1 MQTFKNRNIF
11 KNRFTFGNR
20 YLAFL
25 FLFAANFK
33 LLNSQPVYISG
44 PTVEPFPITFD
55 LTFNIDRPSNV
66 YYVVWPGNYNP
77 SPALTNALVKWYATH
92 PTYTGAPDRGQISYT
107 GGMVGND
114 YTKLLSGVYQPIVAN
129 TTYTIYIAT
138 EQISNGA
145 FSSLI
150 RMVVN
155 TLPCPKIDILTGF
168 TQTQLCV
175 NKGATARFNVSVDPD
190 PLVSGILKG
199 TTWFFDWGDETTY
212 TYTSTADGDFPPLAT
227 RTHTYTTINDCNF
240 VFTSTVRNPCGEL
253 RSVQYIAVVH
263 GRDVP
268 SDGDG
273 ELDIV
278 DNATGAQT
286 VQVCAGTQT
295 TVTIR
300 DNSTWNCQNPV
311 LPGGYTAVPNT
322 DPRNIEWLYGRDPA
336 GGIRNT
342 ITGTVTIASLGNAP
356 ATSGRISPVPY
367 GPNSLSQ
374 AITIPSSCQAGQYF
388 RVYLKN
394 WNKCNWLDPE
404 YVDTYIDIVVI
415 AAPPAPTAPSRT
427 ICYGDD
433 RTLTVTSTPVGTLT
447 WYSDSALKNVVGT
460 GPSFTPAQTA
470 PGIYNFWVTDQSLSG
485 LQCMSQPTQVTL
497 TIREDLS
504 RPGTITGPANTCP
517 GVTGLVYSVPAVSM
531 SMPFGG
537 AVEFVWT
544 VPPQLT
550 ITSGQGTRQIT
561 VNVDGTSGNRTISV
575 YLRYVNS
582 PSCNSNSR
590 STTLAVY
597 STTHNPGTITG
608 SGICPGGTV
617 NISSTAAATTG
628 TPASSGPT
636 YSWDRAPGPAFSSWT
651 NLPGTGATFSE
662 SLPTTGT
669 YRYRRTAT
677 FGCGSPVSTT
687 VDIPVYST
695 THNPGTIAGTNVC
708 AGGTVNITN
717 SSSATT
723 GSPASSGPTYSWE
736 RATGPGF
743 GTWTPLTGSGATFS
757 QTVSTPGV
765 YRYRRTATFGCGSPV
780 STTVDIT
787 VYSTTHDPGAIAG
800 NNICPGGTVNITST
814 AAATTGTPASSGPT
828 YSWRRAP
835 GPGFSTWTTL
845 TGSGETFSETMS
857 VPGTYRYQRRAT
869 FGCGSVVTASVDIQ
883 VYSTT
888 HNAGTISGTN
898 ACAGGTVTISNTTGA
913 TTGTP
918 ASSGPVYSWER
929 APGPGFTV
937 WTSRPGTGAS
947 LSETVATPG
956 TYRYRR
962 TATFGCG
969 TPVSTTTDVTV
980 YSTTHNAG
988 AITGSPVCEGGTVN
1002 ISSTTAASTGT
1013 PASSGPVYS
1022 WDRAPGPGFSVWTA
1036 LPGSGA
1042 TFNEVV
1048 ATAGTY
1054 RYRRTA
1060 TFGCGTPVSTT
1071 TDVVVNPL
1079 PSPVISG
1086 PDNVCQHAT
1095 NAVNYS
1101 TPNVPGNT
1109 YSWTVT
1115 LGTISGSST
1124 GNSVNVIWN
1133 TPGVGTLR
1141 VTETVTATGCSRTTS
1156 AYSVTV
1162 NPGPPSSA
1170 PAYVSGATNICR
1182 NGTLNLDVSNVSTAV
1197 QYIWDYSWVAGT
1209 NNATTATSQIS
1220 IDLTGLAPGTYSVT
1234 AAGSNGCGTGPW
1246 MTPAHSFNINDIP
1259 DLAPLDNT
1267 VCSDAA
1273 SAITFSI
1280 SNAGPTITGLTYNIT
1295 SINMNSLAPSAGSP
1309 ATGTGLAAG
1318 VISDDAYT
1326 NKTSGNVNVIY
1337 AVVPVSSQGCAGA
1350 QENITLTVRPEP
1362 VLASLSTSKCSDEA
1376 LGFNL
1381 AVATGSSPAA
1391 SFNITAINSNGL
1403 TASAGSPATGTSLP
1417 ANVIADDAWRN
1428 TSNAPVNVVY
1438 SVVPVGANG
1447 CTGDTYTVTITVN
1460 PEPSLASLDA
1470 TRCSDEP
1477 LGFSLAV
1484 AAGSVAASTYNITA
1498 INANGLTASA
1508 GAPATGTGLPANV
1521 IANDAWTNT
1530 TANPVNVIYTVVPV
1544 SAAGCQGDP
1553 RTVTIT
1559 VNPEPS
1565 LATLTNTVCS
1575 DSPSAIT
1582 LATTAGSVPATT
1594 YNITAIN
1601 NGGLTASSGSP
1612 ATGNGLLASV
1622 ISDDAWT
1629 NKTSGNVNV
1638 VYTVVPVSASG
1649 CTGNPV
1655 DVTLTVRPE
1664 PVLANLNTT
1673 KCSDEPFG
1681 FNLSLAPGSSPAVSY
1696 NITAINSN
1704 GLTASAGSPATGNS
1718 LPANVIANDAWTN
1731 TTNAPVAVIYS
1742 IVPVGTNGCQGDTY
1756 TMTVTINPEPVLA
1769 SLDAVKCSDEALG
1782 FNLSVAAG
1790 SVGASTYNITAI
1802 NANGLTAS
1810 AGSPATGNGLAAN
1823 VIANDAW
1830 TNNTANPV
1838 NVVYT
1843 VVPVSASGCQGNPQ
1857 TITVTVNPEPVVAN
1871 LNTTKCSD
1879 EPLGFNLAV
1888 AAGSVAA
1895 SAYNITAINSNG
1907 LVASAGSPATGTLLP
1922 ANVIA
1927 DDSWTNTTSSAVNVI
1942 YTVVPVSS
1950 NGCAGNPRTITIT
1963 VNPEPVMATPGATK
1977 CSREPLGFNL
1987 SVNAGGVAAASYN
2000 ITSINANG
2008 LTASAGSPAPGSLL
2022 TADIIADDAWINTTS
2037 ANVDVI
2043 YTVVPVSAAG
2053 CQGNPATIT
2062 VTVKPEPVITAGQS
2076 VASCSGN
2083 ALNYAIGMDNYTNPA
2098 GGVTFTWPAPVLSP
2112 SSPSFTGGSARSVA
2126 SPANITDTYIN
2137 TLGVV
2142 GTATYT
2148 ITPYKDGCAGLPV
2161 TVVVNVGSEPVLDPN
2176 LNDDVCSNVATGLVL
2191 KEAAGSVIPTHYN
2204 IIDITVE
2211 GGLNP
2216 ASGNAIIPNANASA
2230 TYLAGDVYVNK
2241 TGVDKT
2247 VTYRVQPVLAP
2258 DCFGDPVDVVI
2269 TVHPEPV
2276 IVPGQT
2282 KTVCS
2287 GVAIGKEI
2295 LLIPANTPAGIRFSW
2310 NTPSISDGSV
2320 QGSSGVNVEAD
2331 PQGAVH
2337 INDAINNYGSAALT
2351 ATYMVTPVSLAG
2363 CTGETIPV
2371 VITINPEP
2379 MPKPVTGRTD
2389 LCVGDNPVVYSVTP
2403 AAGSSFHWT
2412 VDPAVGTKT
2421 FDFNTNAIMITAA
2434 SAAGT
2439 GNISVYETNSLGCSG
2454 DPFDLEV
2461 EVWEHPVPENIV
2473 GDNPVCAYSTHTYSV
2488 TGRAGSVYNWT
2499 LPGGAAIIGDP
2510 SSSTITVVFGNVGGT
2525 ILVRETNVAG
2535 CVTNHNPFSVTVN
2548 PLPAANITNG
2558 GTMCDGGSR
2567 PLNVSLTGTAPFDFT
2582 YAINGVTQPPV
2593 STTSNTYTINATLA
2607 GTYTIVTVSDATGC
2621 SNTGSGS
2628 AVITYFPKPTGIISG
2643 NAEMCRGGSA
2653 TLTMTFTGVAPFT
2666 FTYTDG
2672 AVPVT
2677 VTGHPSSVYTVN
2689 VSPVSNTTY
2698 TLTSLTDFNN
2708 CSGTLSGSAVINVNQ
2723 PPSLTLT
2730 GTNLI
2735 CYNVPDGAV
2744 DMTIS
2749 GGTAPYGIAWTGPN
2763 GFTSPSE
2770 DISGLNEG
2778 YYAVIVT
2785 DSKGCT
2791 ATANITLKQPPVL
2804 NASLASTNV
2813 TCFGANDGTITISG
2827 ATGGTGNFDYS
2838 VNGGISWAGTATFTG
2853 LAPGTYSVWMRD
2865 AVNPSCVLI
2874 LNPAV
2879 VITQPAI
2886 LAATIVKTDVTC
2898 FGTNNGSITIANPA
2912 GGYGS
2917 YQYSIDGGATWTGSG
2932 NFTGL
2937 TPGTYNV
2944 RIRDAVNTSCSQ
2956 VLNPSLVVTEPPV
2969 LTATVDR
2976 TNISCFGSTDG
2987 TITISGA
2994 SGGHG
2999 TYEYSINGG
3008 GSWQAAGNYTGLTP
3022 GTYNVQIRD
3031 AAYPTCHMIL
3041 NSALVLTQPSVLTAT
3056 LSSTNVTCNS
3066 AADGTISITG
3076 ASGGYGT
3083 YEYTINGGTSWS
3095 NSGLFTNVAPGTYDV
3110 RIRDMA
3116 NPFCSIILNAGL
3128 QITEPAALTAMVVDT
3143 DISCFGA
3150 ANGIITITN
3159 SAGGYGTFQYSI
3171 NGGGSWQDSPV
3182 FSPLSAGTYDVR
3194 IRDRAHP
3201 GCLAVLPQVT
3211 ITEPAALSANVTR
3224 TNITCNGAN
3233 DGTIII
3239 SSPAGGYGTY
3249 AYTINGGSSWQGSGT
3264 FTGLSAGTYN
3274 VGIRDALNPS
3284 CATTL
3289 NPSLIISEPAK
3300 ITGTVGRTNVT
3311 CYGAADGTI
3320 TVTGVSGGY
3329 GNYEYTINGGADWQ
3343 ATGSFTGLNPG
3354 FYNVKIRDAAQPT
3367 CVVTLNASLS
3377 ITEPSVLSA
3386 NVSGTNVSCSGANDG
3401 SITITNP
3408 SGGYG
3413 SYEYSINGGG
3423 SWHPGN
3429 IFSNLAPGTYN
3440 VQIRD
3445 AAQHACF
3452 VTLNSALLITGPIP
3466 LAATVGKT
3474 DVSCYG
3480 ANNGIITISNPSGG
3494 YGTYEYS
3501 INGGL
3506 NWSSIGN
3513 FTGLAPGSYDVRMRD
3528 AAHSACY
3535 IILDPGLVISQPSVL
3550 NANITSTNVTC
3561 FGSAD
3566 GSISITN
3573 PSGGYGTY
3581 EYTVNGGGAWQTS
3594 GNFTGLGPGSYNV
3607 QIRDAAH
3614 PGCII
3619 VLNNALVITQP
3630 SILKATVAPV
3640 MVTCN
3645 GVDDG
3650 IISITAP
3657 SGGSGSYEYSVDGG
3671 TTWRSSGSFNN
3682 LAPGVY
3688 DVRIRDAAFITCE
3701 IVLNPGL
3708 TITGPAILNA
3718 VVSSSNVTCNGANDG
3733 AISITSPSGGYGTYE
3748 YSVSGGTN
3756 WQPAGNFSNLAP
3768 GTYDVRIRD
3777 RAHAGCEVTLSP
3789 VTITEPAQLAATV
3802 VRTDVTCNGA
3812 NDGVISINSPT
3823 GGYGTYQYS
3832 INGGATWSTTSTFS
3846 NLAPGTYNVRMRD
3859 ASHIACELILNPALV
3874 IAQPARLAGTVGST
3888 NVTCF
3893 GADDGTITITNP
3905 SGGYGTYDYSVDGG
3919 ATWQNTGSFTSV
3931 APGFYN
3937 VQIRDA
3943 AHITC
3948 QVVLNGS
3955 LRITEPS
3962 VLSANVASYNVT
3974 CNGANDGRINITGP
3988 TGGYGTYEYSVNGG
4002 GSWQTSGNFSNLGP
4016 STYNV
4021 QIRDAAHNMCV
4032 MVLNPA
4038 LVITEP
4044 APLAATVAKTDV
4056 SCFGAN
4062 NGTISITSA
4071 TGGYGTYEYS
4081 VNGGTTWSGLN
4092 NFTNLSPGIY
4102 DVRIR
4107 DAVNSSCVE
4116 TLDPA
4121 LLITQPAVL
4130 NAVVSRTNVT
4140 CFGGSDGSI
4149 SVTNPTGGYG
4159 TYEYSING
4167 GGSWQTSGL
4176 FTGLVPGNYNVRIRD
4191 AAYPNC
4197 VIILNN
4203 ALQITQPAV
4212 MNASVT
4218 PVMVSCAGANDGRII
4233 INSPTGGSGTYGY
4246 SIDGGTTWQASGAFN
4261 GLAPDT
4267 YDVRIRDAANTS
4279 CMIILNPAVV
4289 ITEPPALNAVVA
4301 SVNVTCFGA
4310 GNGVISITNP
4320 TGGYG
4325 TYEFSVDGG
4334 VNWQPT
4340 GNFSNLA
4347 PAIYDVRIRDR
4358 AHTGCFVILNPALV
4372 ITQPARLTAA
4382 VVKTDV
4388 TCNGANDGMITMTNP
4403 AGGYGTYQYSINGG
4417 ASWTSSGSFS
4427 NLSPGT
4433 YNVRIR
4439 DAANISCETVLDPAL
4454 VITQPARLAA
4464 TVTSTNV
4471 TCNGAN
4477 DATISVTS
4485 PAGGY
4490 GSYEYS
4496 INSGVTWQSSG
4507 NFTAL
4512 SPGFYN
4518 VQIRD
4523 AANINCV
4530 VILNGSL
4537 RITEP
4542 PALTANVTRSNV
4554 TCNGA
4559 ANGTITITSPSGG
4572 YGTYEYSVNAGG
4584 SWQSENAFSNLAPG
4598 SYNVQIRDA
4607 AQISCVV
4614 VLNPALSITE
4624 PAALTAVVGRTN
4636 VTCFGADDGTITV
4649 SSPSGGYGAYQ
4660 YSINGGTNWQG
4671 FGNFA
4676 NLAPG
4681 TYDVRIR
4688 DASNP
4693 SCMVI
4698 LDPALLVT
4706 QPSALNA
4713 VIGSTDV
4720 TCFGGNDGTITI
4732 TGATGGYGTYDYSI
4746 NGGGSWQ
4753 TSGSFTGLTPGLYNI
4768 LIRDAAHPGCITV
4781 LNNNYLI
4788 RQPGLLSA
4796 TVSKTEVSCSG
4807 NNDGTISIT
4816 SPAGGYGTFD
4826 FSINGGTTWQ
4836 TSGLF
4841 TGLAPGTYD
4850 VRIRDAAYPSC
4861 MSVLYPNLV
4870 ITEPLPLTL
4879 WTTGDVTLNCHG
4891 DINGMGTFYASGGT
4905 MPYTF
4910 IVVSNS
4916 TGGTIAAPGFNS
4928 QTFFNA
4934 GAGNITV
4941 QVIDAAMCSAQATIN
4956 VTQPAQLDPGSV
4968 GSSQV
4973 VCFGGNPSTLTSSS
4987 DPSGGPG
4994 SYIYQWQQSTSATG
5008 PFVNIAGATS
5018 ASYTPVSGAS
5028 YTLYYRRM
5036 VTSGNC
5042 MPVYS
5047 NVVEILVNPRPV
5059 GLLTGG
5065 ETICPGQNSVIRVNL
5080 LAGAGPFEID
5090 IAGYG
5095 TVTNYVS
5102 GTDIIVSPAVTT
5114 TYTLTRIR
5122 DANSCE
5128 VTAPS
5133 PNLNGSATITVS
5145 DLPSI
5150 TSFTPSP
5157 DVCEFSPASFR
5168 VTATGSNLT
5177 YQWFVDDGGGFDPI
5191 TDGGTYFGALTPTL
5205 QVFNSA
5211 RIMNGYVYHVVVS
5224 GCGSDVQSADAVLT
5238 VNTAPEITLHPGNT
5252 TVCLGQNT
5260 VLEADATGTNITWQW
5275 YVNKGSGFV
5284 PSVDDSNF
5292 SGSGTRILT
5301 ITNAQ
5306 ATFNG
5311 WVFRAVATGI
5321 CGVPV
5326 STNFAVLR
5334 VTNPPSV
5341 TLQPVSRA
5349 ICENGST
5356 SFLANGAGYTTLQWQ
5371 VYQGS
5376 VWIDLTDNE
5385 TYVGTNTQQLA
5396 ILNASSSLNGNQ
5408 YRLALITGCTTVLS
5422 NPATLTVNSNPVVN
5436 FSAVSPVYACG
5447 GVPVLLNGNPSGGS
5461 GTYTQHR
5468 WTGDVGPLSS
5478 YIVQSPVFSSLI
5490 SGAYDLNYRV
5500 TDSNGCTSDDD
5511 LTVIVDSPSAQFTYD
5526 IGNGCTPQTVAFSKD
5541 MTGISRWWWNFDDG
5555 SPVDSINANPVHTF
5569 VNNVTGSIQYYNV
5582 KLRVL
5587 SPGGCYAEYTA
5598 TITIYPAID
5607 ATFTPDIPVVCSG
5620 SSITFTAL
5628 SGGTRYFWDYGDGS
5642 SGYATHSTRHLYTNF
5657 TTAPVVRTVRLTTTS
5672 FYNCVDV
5679 RTFDITVMPVP
5690 IPQFTADPS
5699 TQVFKPSGNPVAFTN
5714 TTNPGTWNWL
5724 WRFGDNSTSADMN
5737 PVHSYANTGNFDV
5750 TLVVS
5755 NAFCSDS
5762 VRHSVNVVPP
5772 APVADFDSIPS
5783 GCAPLFVNIKNT
5795 SLNTEI
5801 PGTTYHW
5808 DFGDGSR
5815 STAKNPTYTY
5825 LTPGTYRI
5833 ELVVDGPG
5841 GTSMKTQVVNAYAS
5855 PKAYFEVT
5863 PPQVYVNDQ
5872 RIRCFNLSQGATSF
5886 LWDFGDG
5893 DTSKVKEP
5901 YHKYMEEGVYDIT
5914 LWAYSENGCS
5924 DQYILSP
5931 AVTVLPVGDIRY
5943 PTVFTPNKT
5952 GPIERSDLPTG
5963 GTEVDQFFY
5972 PPIRQKVENY
5982 KMQIFNRWGVLI
5994 FESHDINVPWNGY
6007 YKGELCQQGVYVWLV
6022 EGKYQ
6027 DGKPFKM
6034 AGNVTL
6040 LH

>member
-1 MQTFKNRNIF
+1 MTLSLNVKNKSDQRKQIP
-11 KNRFTFGNR
+11 KV
-20 YLAFL
+20 YILLAFL
-25 FLFAANFK
+25 IFPFAQTLA
-33 LLNSQPVYISG
+33 QAPVWNSG
-44 PTVEPFPITFD
+44 PSLTPQPISVRLD
-55 LTFNIDRPSNV
+55 FNLSRPSYV
-66 YYVVWPGNYNP
+66 YYYVIPNNY
-77 SPALTNALVKWYATH
+77 ACQTATVIKDYAQR
-92 PTYTGAPDRGQISYT
+92 PLPYGA
-107 GGMVGND
+107 
-114 YTKLLSGVYQPIVAN
+114 IVAN
-129 TTYTIYIAT
+129 DRLTYASGNYSIQIYGELTNLSANTLYTI
-138 EQISNGA
+138 QIVAESQSSPGS
-145 FSSLI
+145 FSIVSCQTF
-150 RMVVN
+150 R
-155 TLPCPKIDILTGF
+155 TLPCPKPDILTGF
-168 TQTQLCV
+168 TQTQICV

-190 PLVSGILKG
+190 PSVSGILKG
-199 TTWFFDWGDETTY
+199 TTWFFDWGDGTTY
-212 TYTSTADGDFPPLAT
+212 TYTSTADGDYPPLAT
-227 RTHTYTTINDCNF
+227 RTHTYTTITDCNY

-273 ELDIV
+273 ELDLV

-286 VQVCAGTQT
+286 IQVCAGTQT
-295 TVTIR
+295 TVVVR

-311 LPGGYTAVPNT
+311 LPGGFTAVPNT
-322 DPRNIEWLYGRDPA
+322 EPRNIEWLYGRNPA
-336 GGIRNT
+336 GGITNT
-342 ITGTVTIASLGNAP
+342 ITGTVAIASLGNAP

-367 GPNSLSQ
+367 GPSSLSQ
-374 AITIPSSCQAGQYF
+374 AITIPASCQAGQYF

-404 YVDTYIDIVVI
+404 FVETYIDIVVI

-427 ICYGDD
+427 ICYGDP
-433 RTLTVTSTPVGTLT
+433 RTLTVTSPAVGTLT
-447 WYSDSALKNVVGT
+447 WYSDAALTTVVGN
-460 GPSFTPAQTA
+460 GASFTPTQTA
-470 PGIYNFWVTDQSLSG
+470 PGIYNFWVTDQSLTG

-504 RPGTITGPANTCP
+504 RPGAITGPTNTCP
-517 GVTGLVYSVPAVSM
+517 GVNGLVYSVPAVPM

-537 AVEFVWT
+537 AVEFVWS
-544 VPPQLT
+544 VPSQLT
-550 ITSGQGTRQIT
+550 IASGQGTRQIT

-575 YLRYVNS
+575 YLRYVNN

-597 STTHNPGTITG
+597 STTHNPGSIAG

-617 NISSTAAATTG
+617 NISSVAAATTG

-636 YSWDRAPGPAFSSWT
+636 YSWARAPGPAFSSWT
-651 NLPGTGATFSE
+651 SLPGTGATFSE

-695 THNPGTIAGTNVC
+695 THDPGTIAGTNVC
-708 AGGTVNITN
+708 AGSTVNITN

-743 GTWTPLTGSGATFS
+743 GTWTTLTGSGATFS

-765 YRYRRTATFGCGSPV
+765 YRYRRTASFGCGSPV
-780 STTVDIT
+780 STTVDVT

-800 NNICPGGTVNITST
+800 NNVCPGGTVSITST

-835 GPGFSTWTTL
+835 GPAFSSWTNL
-845 TGSGETFSETMS
+845 TGSGATFSETMS

-898 ACAGGTVTISNTTGA
+898 ACAGSTVTISSTAVA

-918 ASSGPVYSWER
+918 ASSGPTYSWER
-929 APGPGFTV
+929 APGPGFSV
-937 WTSRPGTGAS
+937 WTARPGTGAS
-947 LSETVATPG
+947 LSETIAAPG

-980 YSTTHNAG
+980 YSTTHDAG
-988 AITGSPVCEGGTVN
+988 AIAGSPVCEGGTVN

-1036 LPGSGA
+1036 LSGSGA
-1042 TFNEVV
+1042 TFSETMT
-1048 ATAGTY
+1048 TAGTY

-1060 TFGCGTPVSTT
+1060 TFGCGNPVSTT

-1095 NAVNYS
+1095 NTINYS

-1141 VTETVTATGCSRTTS
+1141 VTETITATGCTRTTP

-1182 NGTLNLDVSNVSTAV
+1182 NGTLNLDVSNVATAV

-1220 IDLTGLAPGTYSVT
+1220 IDLSGLAPGSYSVT
-1234 AAGSNGCGTGPW
+1234 VAGSNGCGTGPW
-1246 MTPAHSFNINDIP
+1246 MAPAHNFNINDIP

-1280 SNAGPTITGLTYNIT
+1280 SNAGPTITGLTYTIS
-1295 SINMNSLAPSAGSP
+1295 SINMNGLTASAGSP
-1309 ATGTGLAAG
+1309 APGSLLPAG
-1318 VISDDAYT
+1318 IIADDAYT
-1326 NKTSGNVNVIY
+1326 NKTAANVNVVY
-1337 AVVPVSSQGCAGA
+1337 AVIPVSSQGCAGT
-1350 QENITLTVRPEP
+1350 QENVTLTVRPEP

-1381 AVATGSSPAA
+1381 AVAAGSSAAA
-1391 SFNITAINSNGL
+1391 SYNITAINANGL
-1403 TASAGSPATGTSLP
+1403 MASAGSPAPGSLLP
-1417 ANVIADDAWRN
+1417 ANIIADDAWRN
-1428 TSNAPVNVVY
+1428 TTSAPVNVVY
-1438 SVVPVGANG
+1438 SIVPVGTNG
-1447 CTGDTYTVTITVN
+1447 CTGDTYTMTITVN
-1460 PEPSLASLDA
+1460 PEPSLATLDA

-1484 AAGSVAASTYNITA
+1484 AAGSVAASAYNITA

-1582 LATTAGSVPATT
+1582 LATAAGSVSATT

-1601 NGGLTASSGSP
+1601 SGGLTASAGSP
-1612 ATGNGLLASV
+1612 STGNGLLASV

-1649 CTGNPV
+1649 CAGNPV

-1673 KCSDEPFG
+1673 KCSDEPFI
-1681 FNLSLAPGSSPAVSY
+1681 FNLSLASGSSPAASY

-1704 GLTASAGSPATGNS
+1704 GLTASAGAPAIGNS

-1731 TTNAPVAVIYS
+1731 TTNAPVDVIYS

-1769 SLDAVKCSDEALG
+1769 SLDATKCSDEALG
-1782 FNLSVAAG
+1782 FNLAVAAG
-1790 SVGASTYNITAI
+1790 SVSASTYNITAI

-1810 AGSPATGNGLAAN
+1810 AGAPATGNGLAAN

-1830 TNNTANPV
+1830 TNTTANPV

-1857 TITVTVNPEPVVAN
+1857 TVTITVNPEPVLAN

-1879 EPLGFNLAV
+1879 EPLGFNLSV

-1895 SAYNITAINSNG
+1895 STYNITAINSNG
-1907 LVASAGSPATGTLLP
+1907 LTASAGSPATGTLLP

-1927 DDSWTNTTSSAVNVI
+1927 DDSWTNTTPSSVNVI

-1963 VNPEPVMATPGATK
+1963 VNPEPVMATPGSTK

-2022 TADIIADDAWINTTS
+2022 PANIIADDAWINTTS
-2037 ANVDVI
+2037 SIVNVV

-2062 VTVKPEPVITAGQS
+2062 IAVKPEPVITAGQS
-2076 VASCSGN
+2076 VTSCSGN
-2083 ALNYAIGMDNYTNPA
+2083 PLNYAVAVDNFINPA
-2098 GGVTFTWPAPVLSP
+2098 GGVTFTWPAPVLNP

-2126 SPANITDTYIN
+2126 SPANITDTFIN

-2161 TVVVNVGSEPVLDPN
+2161 TVVINVGSEPVLDPG

-2191 KEAAGSVIPTHYN
+2191 REAAGSVTPTHYN
-2204 IIDITVE
+2204 ISDIIIE

-2216 ASGNAIIPNANASA
+2216 ASGNALIPNGNAPS

-2287 GVAIGKEI
+2287 GVPIGKEI
-2295 LLIPANTPAGIRFSW
+2295 LLIPANTPAGIRFNW
-2310 NTPSISDGSV
+2310 NAPSISDGSV
-2320 QGSSGVNVEAD
+2320 QGTAGVNVEAD
-2331 PQGAVH
+2331 PAGALH

-2371 VITINPEP
+2371 IITINPEP
-2379 MPKPVTGRTD
+2379 MPKPISGRTD
-2389 LCVGDNPVVYSVTP
+2389 LCVGDNPVVYTVTP
-2403 AAGSSFHWT
+2403 VAGSSFHWT
-2412 VDPAVGTKT
+2412 VDPAVGIKT

-2434 SAAGT
+2434 SSAGT
-2439 GNISVYETNSLGCSG
+2439 GNVSVYETNSLGCSG

-2461 EVWEHPVPENIV
+2461 KVWEHPAPEDII
-2473 GDNPVCAYSTHTYSV
+2473 GDNPVCAYSTHTYRV
-2488 TGRAGSVYNWT
+2488 TGRTGSVYNWT

-2510 SSSTITVVFGNVGGT
+2510 SASTITVVFGNVGGT
-2525 ILVRETNVAG
+2525 ILVRETNIAG
-2535 CVTNHNPFSVTVN
+2535 CVTNHNPFSVNVN
-2548 PLPAANITNG
+2548 PLPTANITNG
-2558 GTMCDGGSR
+2558 GTVCDGGSR
-2567 PLNVSLTGTAPFDFT
+2567 PLNVTLTGTAPFDFT
-2582 YAINGVTQPPV
+2582 YAINGVNQPPV
-2593 STTSNTYTINATLA
+2593 STNLNSFTINATLA
-2607 GTYTIVTVSDATGC
+2607 GTYTIVSVSDATGC
-2621 SNTGSGS
+2621 TNTGSGS

-2643 NAEMCRGGSA
+2643 DAEMCRGSST

-2672 AVPVT
+2672 TTPVT
-2677 VTGHPSSVYTVN
+2677 VTSHPTSVFTVS
-2689 VSPVSNTTY
+2689 VSPAVSRTY
-2698 TLTSLTDFNN
+2698 TFTSLTDFNN
-2708 CSGTLSGSAVINVNQ
+2708 CAGVLSGSAIVNVNQ
-2723 PPSLTLT
+2723 PPSLSLT
-2730 GTNLI
+2730 GTNLT
-2735 CYNVPDGAV
+2735 CYNIPTGSV
-2744 DMTIS
+2744 DMAIS
-2749 GGTAPYGIAWTGPN
+2749 GGTPPFGISWTGPN
-2763 GFTSPSE
+2763 GFTSPAE

-2791 ATANITLKQPPVL
+2791 ATANITLTQPPVL
-2804 NASLASTNV
+2804 NATVASTNV

-2827 ATGGTGNFDYS
+2827 ASGGTGNFE
-2838 VNGGISWAGTATFTG
+2838 
-2853 LAPGTYSVWMRD
+2853 
-2865 AVNPSCVLI
+2865 
-2874 LNPAV
+2874 
-2879 VITQPAI
+2879 
-2886 LAATIVKTDVTC
+2886 
-2898 FGTNNGSITIANPA
+2898 
-2912 GGYGS
+2912 
-2917 YQYSIDGGATWTGSG
+2917 YSIDGGISWYGTGTF
-2932 NFTGL
+2932 NGL
-2937 TPGTYNV
+2937 APGTYNV
-2944 RIRDAVNTSCSQ
+2944 RIRDAVNPGCVLILNPALVITQPAQLAATVANTDVTCFGANNGTITITNSTGGYGSYQYTINGGATWVGSGNFTSLAPGTYNVRIRDAANTSCVQ
-2956 VLNPSLVVTEPPV
+2956 ILNPALVLAEPPA
-2969 LTATVDR
+2969 LTATVNR
-2976 TNISCFGSTDG
+2976 TNITCFGSTDG

-2994 SGGHG
+2994 VGGHG

-3008 GSWQAAGNYTGLTP
+3008 GSWQSAANYTGLTP

-3031 AAYPTCHMIL
+3031 AAYPTCYIVL
-3041 NSALVLTQPSVLTAT
+3041 NGALVLTQPSVLTAT

-3066 AADGTISITG
+3066 ASDGTISITG

-3083 YEYTINGGTSWS
+3083 YEYTINGGTTWNS
-3095 NSGLFTNVAPGTYDV
+3095 SGLFTNVSPGTYDV
-3110 RIRDMA
+3110 RIRDLA
-3116 NPFCSIILNAGL
+3116 NPLCSIVLNAGL

-3150 ANGIITITN
+3150 ADGVITITN

-3171 NGGGSWQDSPV
+3171 NGGAAWQDSPV
-3182 FSPLSAGTYDVR
+3182 FSPLAAGTYDVR
-3194 IRDRAHP
+3194 IRDRAHT
-3201 GCLAVLPQVT
+3201 GCVAVLPPVT
-3211 ITEPAALSANVTR
+3211 ITEPSALSAVAAG
-3224 TNITCNGAN
+3224 TNITCHGAN

-3239 SSPAGGYGTY
+3239 SSPTGGYGTY

-3264 FTGLSAGTYN
+3264 FTGLPAGTYN
-3274 VGIRDALNPS
+3274 VRMRDALNPS
-3284 CATTL
+3284 CTLIL
-3289 NPSLIISEPAK
+3289 NPALVITEPAQLA
-3300 ITGTVGRTNVT
+3300 GTVGKTNVT
-3311 CYGAADGTI
+3311 CFGAADGTI
-3320 TVTGVSGGY
+3320 SITAVIGGY
-3329 GNYEYTINGGADWQ
+3329 GTYEYTINGGVTWQ

-3354 FYNVKIRDAAQPT
+3354 FYNVMVRDAAQPT
-3367 CVVTLNASLS
+3367 CVVTLNASLN
-3377 ITEPSVLSA
+3377 ITEPPVLSA
-3386 NVSGTNVSCSGANDG
+3386 NVARTNVTCNGANDG

-3408 SGGYG
+3408 LGGYG
-3413 SYEYSINGGG
+3413 TYEYSINAGI
-3423 SWHPGN
+3423 SWQTAN
-3429 IFSNLAPGTYN
+3429 SFSNLAPGTYN

-3445 AAQHACF
+3445 AANPACIII
-3452 VTLNSALLITGPIP
+3452 LNSALVITGPSP
-3466 LAATVGKT
+3466 LAATTGKT
-3474 DVSCYG
+3474 DVSCFG
-3480 ANNGIITISNPSGG
+3480 ANNGIITISNPAGG

-3501 INGGL
+3501 INGGTT
-3506 NWSSIGN
+3506 WSSIGN
-3513 FTGLAPGSYDVRMRD
+3513 FTGLAPGTYNVRMRD
-3528 AAHSACY
+3528 AANISCY
-3535 IILDPGLVISQPSVL
+3535 ITLDPALTITQPSVL
-3550 NANITSTNVTC
+3550 GADISHVNVTC
-3561 FGSAD
+3561 FGSTD
-3566 GSISITN
+3566 GSITITN

-3581 EYTVNGGGAWQTS
+3581 EYTINGGGSWQAS
-3594 GNFTGLGPGSYNV
+3594 GNFTGLGPGSYNI

-3614 PGCII
+3614 PGCIL

-3630 SILKATVAPV
+3630 AILKATVTQA

-3645 GVDDG
+3645 GADDG
-3650 IISITAP
+3650 IISITSP
-3657 SGGSGSYEYSVDGG
+3657 SGGFGSYEYSIDGG
-3671 TTWRSSGSFNN
+3671 TNWQPSGFFNN

-3701 IVLNPGL
+3701 IVLNNGL
-3708 TITGPAILNA
+3708 TITEPAVLNA
-3718 VVSSSNVTCNGANDG
+3718 VVSSTDVTCNDANDG
-3733 AISITSPSGGYGTYE
+3733 TISITSPSGGYGTYE
-3748 YSVSGGTN
+3748 YSVSGGVS
-3756 WQPAGNFSNLAP
+3756 WQATGNFSNLAP
-3768 GTYDVRIRD
+3768 GNYDVRIRD
-3777 RAHAGCEVTLSP
+3777 RAHTGCVVILSP

-3812 NDGVISINSPT
+3812 NDGVISIISPT
-3823 GGYGTYQYS
+3823 GGYGTYQYT
-3832 INGGATWSTTSTFS
+3832 INGGATWSTTATFT

-3874 IAQPARLAGTVGST
+3874 ITQPARLAGTVGST

-3893 GADDGTITITNP
+3893 GANDGTITITNP
-3905 SGGYGTYDYSVDGG
+3905 TGGYGTYDYSVDGG
-3919 ATWQNTGSFTSV
+3919 ATWQNTGNFTSL

-3943 AHITC
+3943 AHPTC
-3948 QVVLNGS
+3948 LVILNGS

-3962 VLSANVASYNVT
+3962 LLSANVASYNVT
-3974 CNGANDGRINITGP
+3974 CNGANDGRINISGP

-4002 GSWQTSGNFSNLGP
+4002 GSWQSSGNFSNLVP
-4016 STYNV
+4016 ATYNV
-4021 QIRDAAHNMCV
+4021 QIRDAAHAMCV
-4032 MVLNPA
+4032 IVLNPA

-4044 APLAATVAKTDV
+4044 AALAATVSKTDV
-4056 SCFGAN
+4056 SCFGAD

-4071 TGGYGTYEYS
+4071 SGGYGTYEFS
-4081 VNGGTTWSGLN
+4081 INGGTTWSGLN
-4092 NFTNLSPGIY
+4092 NFTNLAPGTY

-4107 DAVNSSCVE
+4107 DAVNSSCVV

-4121 LLITQPAVL
+4121 VLITQPAVL
-4130 NAVVSRTNVT
+4130 TAAVSRTNVT

-4167 GGSWQTSGL
+4167 GGSWQSSGL

-4191 AAYPNC
+4191 AANINC
-4197 VIILNN
+4197 VIVLNN

-4212 MNASVT
+4212 LNATVT
-4218 PVMVSCAGANDGRII
+4218 TVMVSCNGANDGRII

-4246 SIDGGTTWQASGAFN
+4246 SIDGGTTWQTSGTFN

-4279 CMIILNPAVV
+4279 CIIILNPAVV
-4289 ITEPPALNAVVA
+4289 ITEPPVLNALVA

-4310 GNGVISITNP
+4310 NNGVISITNP

-4325 TYEFSVDGG
+4325 TYEYSANGG
-4334 VNWQPT
+4334 TSWQPT

-4347 PAIYDVRIRDR
+4347 PGTFDVRIRDR
-4358 AHTGCFVILNPALV
+4358 AHTDCYIILDPALV
-4372 ITQPARLTAA
+4372 ITQPAQLTAS
-4382 VVKTDV
+4382 VGKTDV
-4388 TCNGANDGMITMTNP
+4388 TCNGANDGVITITSP
-4403 AGGYGTYQYSINGG
+4403 AGGYGTYQYTINGG
-4417 ASWTSSGSFS
+4417 ASWTSSGTFS
-4427 NLSPGT
+4427 YLSPGT

-4439 DAANISCETVLDPAL
+4439 DAANTSCEIVLDPAL

-4464 TVTSTNV
+4464 TLASTNV

-4477 DATISVTS
+4477 DGTISVTS
-4485 PAGGY
+4485 PTGGY

-4496 INSGVTWQSSG
+4496 INSGASWQASG

-4523 AANINCV
+4523 AAHATCA
-4530 VILNGSL
+4530 VILDGSL

-4542 PALTANVTRSNV
+4542 PALTANVSRTNV

-4559 ANGTITITSPSGG
+4559 GNGTITITSPSGG

-4584 SWQSENAFSNLAPG
+4584 SWQSGNTFSNLSPG
-4598 SYNVQIRDA
+4598 TYNVQIRDA
-4607 AQISCVV
+4607 AQITCVV

-4624 PAALTAVVGRTN
+4624 PSALSANVATTN
-4636 VTCFGADDGTITV
+4636 VTCFGANDGTITI
-4649 SSPSGGYGAYQ
+4649 SSPSGGYGTYQ
-4660 YSINGGTNWQG
+4660 YSVNGGTTWQG
-4671 FGNFA
+4671 FGNFT

-4681 TYDVRIR
+4681 NYDVRIR

-4693 SCMVI
+4693 TCIVTLNAVTI
-4698 LDPALLVT
+4698 T
-4706 QPSALNA
+4706 QPSVLNA

-4720 TCFGGNDGTITI
+4720 SCFGGNDGTITI
-4732 TGATGGYGTYDYSI
+4732 TGASGGYGTNDYSI

-4753 TSGSFTGLTPGLYNI
+4753 ASGNFTGLIQGSYNI
-4768 LIRDAAHPGCITV
+4768 LIRDASHAGCIIV
-4781 LNNNYLI
+4781 LNSNYLI

-4796 TVSKTEVSCSG
+4796 SVSKTEVSCNG

-4816 SPAGGYGTFD
+4816 SPSGGNGTYE
-4826 FSINGGTTWQ
+4826 FSINGGTNWQ

-4850 VRIRDAAYPSC
+4850 VRIRDAAHPVCTSI
-4861 MSVLYPNLV
+4861 LYPNLV
-4870 ITEPLPLTL
+4870 ITEPLPLTM
-4879 WTTGDVTLNCHG
+4879 WTTGDVTLNCYG
-4891 DINGMGTFYASGGT
+4891 DLTGTGTFYASGGT

-4934 GAGNITV
+4934 GAGNVTV

-4956 VTQPAQLDPGSV
+4956 VNQPAQLDPGSI

-4973 VCFGGNPSTLTSSS
+4973 ICYGGNPSTLTSLSA
-4987 DPSGGPG
+4987 PSGGPG
-4994 SYIYQWQQSTSATG
+4994 AYVYQWQQSTSVTG
-5008 PFVNIAGATS
+5008 PFVNIAGAS
-5018 ASYTPVSGAS
+5018 SVDYTPPPGAS

-5036 VTSGNC
+5036 VTSGTC
-5042 MPVYS
+5042 MPVNS

-5059 GLLTGG
+5059 GFLTGG
-5065 ETICPGQNSVIRVNL
+5065 ETICPGQSSVIRVTL
-5080 LAGAGPFEID
+5080 LAGTGPFEID

-5095 TVTNYVS
+5095 TVSNYVS
-5102 GTDIIVSPAVTT
+5102 GEDILVTPAATT

-5122 DANSCE
+5122 DANNCE
-5128 VTAPS
+5128 VNAPS
-5133 PNLNGSATITVS
+5133 GNLNGSATITVS

-5157 DVCEFSPASFR
+5157 AVCEFSLATFR
-5168 VTATGSNLT
+5168 VTATGTNLT
-5177 YQWFVDDGGGFDPI
+5177 YQWYVDDGGGFDPVA
-5191 TDGGTYFGALTPTL
+5191 DGGTYFGALTPTL
-5205 QVFNSA
+5205 QIFNSV
-5211 RIMNGYVYHVVVS
+5211 RNMNGYVYHVVVS

-5238 VNTAPEITLHPGNT
+5238 VNTAPEITLHPDDS
-5252 TVCLGQNT
+5252 TVCLGQNA
-5260 VLEADATGTNITWQW
+5260 VMEADATGTNVTWQW

-5284 PSVDDSNF
+5284 PSLDDSNF
-5292 SGSGTRILT
+5292 SGSGTRILS

-5341 TLQPVSRA
+5341 TLQPAPRT

-5356 SFLANGAGYTTLQWQ
+5356 SIMGNGTGYTTLQWQ
-5371 VYQGS
+5371 VYQGGL
-5376 VWIDLTDNE
+5376 WIDLTDNA
-5385 TYVGTNTQQLA
+5385 TYIGTNTQQLA
-5396 ILNASSSLNGNQ
+5396 IVNAPSSLNGNQ
-5408 YRLALITGCTTVLS
+5408 YRLALITGCATVVS

-5436 FSAVSPVYACG
+5436 FSAVSPISACG
-5447 GVPVLLNGNPSGGS
+5447 GVPVVLNGNPSGGS

-5478 YIVQSPVFSSLI
+5478 YTIQSPVFNSLI
-5490 SGAYDLNYRV
+5490 SGTYNLNYRV
-5500 TDSNGCTSDDD
+5500 TDSNGCTSNND
-5511 LTVIVDSPSAQFTYD
+5511 LAVIVDSPSAQFTYD

-5541 MTGISRWWWNFDDG
+5541 MAGISRWWWDFDDG
-5555 SPVDSINANPVHTF
+5555 SPIDSVNANPVHTF
-5569 VNNVTGSIQYYNV
+5569 VNSITGSIQYYNV

-5598 TITIYPAID
+5598 TITVYPAVD

-5620 SSITFTAL
+5620 NSITFTGL
-5628 SGGTRYFWDYGDGS
+5628 SGATRYFWDYGDGS
-5642 SGYATHSTRHLYTNF
+5642 SGYATHSTRHLYTNL
-5657 TTAPVVRTVRLTTTS
+5657 TDAPVVHTVTLTTTS

-5679 RTFDITVMPVP
+5679 HTFDITVMPVP

-5699 TQVFKPSGNPVAFTN
+5699 TQVFKPAGNPVTFTN
-5714 TTNPGTWNWL
+5714 TTNSGTWNWL
-5724 WRFGDNSTSADMN
+5724 WRFGDNTTSADMN
-5737 PVHSYANTGNFDV
+5737 PVHSYTNTGNFNV

-5783 GCAPLFVNIKNT
+5783 GCAPLFVNIINT

-5841 GTSMKTQVVNAYAS
+5841 GTAMKTQVVNAYAS

-5863 PPQVYVNDQ
+5863 PPQVYVNDE

-5952 GPIERSDLPTG
+5952 GPIERTDLPTG

-5982 KMQIFNRWGVLI
+5982 KLQIFNRWGVLI

-6034 AGNVTL
+6034 VGNVTL